1 MGQKLHFFPTALP
14 DETLHSIMSR
24 YTRLSGLNGRSV
36 FEGITGADAF
46 SQNVAFP
53 NHLDDLI
60 DALPHG
66 TDLSVA
72 DIIGRHTLLPYY
84 QPFMSQQQS
93 DDVCAMMAGHGKAL
107 MIRVGV
113 IASRLVSSSRVR
125 FCFTCVEHD
134 LCNAGAAYWH
144 RVHQL
149 PGVLVCPHHGTVLSI
164 LDDAWSRNSRQLHL
178 PDDDAVQV
186 RSRLLEFASLSEPL
200 LRTIAG
206 RSLQALNAGAVA
218 VPEERL
224 RAVLLDHAIDKGLAS
239 TSGRLCMPL
248 LARHLSDFFAALP
261 QSWEYAVLHSA
272 EAAGLASWVTK
283 LLRKPRHSHH
293 PLKFILLAQALGV
306 SQEELLAVD
315 TSAPNH
321 GSTPRGDCFS
331 NPFSGALLQTDKRR
345 QRFEVEYRDRDAH
358 ECRDYAWLYRNDRT
372 WLREHISLNR
382 RSRGSPEFPASR
394 FRMLDGAL
402 ANRVVECAAAL
413 RNHPGKPVWV
423 SRAQVGRL
431 VHEQSRFEKQ
441 LDRLPLCTAALAAA
455 CETREQFHA
464 RRVKWAAAELRREG
478 KSITPSSLFLKAS
491 IRPCQEGRSE
501 LAQSS

>member
-1 MGQKLHFFPTALP
+1 MGQRFHFLPTALP
-14 DETLHSIMSR
+14 DETLHSILSR
-24 YTRLSGLNGRSV
+24 YTRLSGLSGKLV
-36 FEGITGADAF
+36 FEGISGADAF

-60 DALPHG
+60 DVLPHG
-66 TDLSVA
+66 TDLKVA
-72 DIIGRHTLLPYY
+72 DIISRHTLLPYY

-93 DDVCAMMAGHGKAL
+93 DEVCAMMAGHGNAL
-107 MIRVGV
+107 MFRVGV

-125 FCFTCVEHD
+125 FCTTCVEHD
-134 LCNAGAAYWH
+134 LRNAGAAYWH

-186 RSRLLEFASLSEPL
+186 HSRLLTGASLSVSL
-200 LRTIAG
+200 LRTIAV
-206 RSLQALNAGAVA
+206 RSLQLLNAGAVA
-218 VPEERL
+218 VPVERL
-224 RAVLLDHAIDKGLAS
+224 RAVFLGYGIDQGLAS
-239 TSGRLCMPL
+239 ASGRLRLPL
-248 LARHLSDFFAALP
+248 LARHLSDFFTALP

-272 EAAGLASWVTK
+272 EAAGPASWVTK

-306 SQEELLAVD
+306 PQEELLAVD
-315 TSAPNH
+315 ASVPTH
-321 GSTPRGDCFS
+321 GSTSRGDRFS
-331 NPFSGALLQTDKRR
+331 NPFPGAPLQTDKRR
-345 QRFEVEYRDRDAH
+345 QCFEVEYRDRDAH
-358 ECRDYAWLYRNDRT
+358 ECRDYAWLYRNDRN
-372 WLREHISLNR
+372 WLCEHISLNR

-394 FRMLDGAL
+394 FRMLDGVL
-402 ANRVVECAAAL
+402 ANRIVECAAAL

-441 LDRLPLCTAALAAA
+441 LDRLPQCAAALAAA

-501 LAQSS
+501 LVQSS